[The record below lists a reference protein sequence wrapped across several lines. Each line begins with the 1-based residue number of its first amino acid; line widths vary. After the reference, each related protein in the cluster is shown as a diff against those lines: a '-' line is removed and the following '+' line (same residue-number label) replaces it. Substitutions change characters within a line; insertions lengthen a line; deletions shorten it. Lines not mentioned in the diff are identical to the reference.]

1 MVSATT
7 IPSDVAIV
15 GNDSSQ
21 DDSDQLQQE
30 FGNNE
35 SSYLL
40 PQDEDI
46 ALPVVV
52 TGCQE
57 ENEKCDKNK
66 EYLCPLQKS
75 VAIIKVNFCF
85 ISPGQGKFYL
95 KENFFL
101 SNFTTIICW
110 LKIILSF
117 NYISYPWVFKSMKT
131 IIYIIF

>member
-1 MVSATT
+1 MASATT

-21 DDSDQLQQE
+21 EDSDQLQQE

-46 ALPVVV
+46 VLPVVA

-66 EYLCPLQKS
+66 EYLCPLQKN

-85 ISPGQGKFYL
+85 ISAGQGKFHL
-95 KENFFL
+95 KENFFSL
-101 SNFTTIICW
+101 QFYDHFLLVKDNTAESR
-110 LKIILSF
+110 ILL
-117 NYISYPWVFKSMKT
+117 MKHK
-131 IIYIIF
+131 